1 MRIHKK
7 HTYLSTLLLHA
18 CFVTGV
24 VASDMPSNTLFD
36 AALLKEK
43 FSGVESYES
52 NGCQLIVAPEV
63 FESPALP
70 KRIGKVLQT
79 FETYAVEETENKLD
93 RALVPA
99 SDAVKLEWLEKLNFL
114 HAVIS
119 SALIASTL
127 SDEHILTSSG
137 ETIIL
142 NYVTRNDLIGSRS
155 LRESL
160 MKFGYLSQTK
170 LHVVYTEFLQRLT
183 DPDYRDKLVTTDV
196 YRPLKKWMEDNLP
209 LSQMC
214 KFVEVSYEE
223 DKRYPGAKYLIEFS
237 KRLFRRN
244 LEKDP
249 RVLSLNL
256 PEQRDGVLVTKLADA
271 ADNLILKYQSSP
283 ELNQHV
289 PALMRFVL
297 SEPTVEGELNKA
309 IQQVRDA
316 REKAHEQS
324 QARVAARKAAQATV
338 VVTQE
343 MLDERAAALKE
354 LGLDDDAMPSPSGKT
369 KQAKQKAGAESEPK
383 EAGKQQA
390 KPAQVLKGKVA
401 EVTPTKM
408 SEPNVD
414 LAQKAKEEQER
425 LERAEEDARE
435 RAERK
440 EKTAQR
446 QQALRDKR
454 DRELEEASRQVEV
467 LHQRK
472 AARVEEMFSMY
483 RGLSTKAS
491 VSISI
496 FNGEPDL
503 DDVIKALEAAG
514 VSVLMHV
521 HGNEKCLA
529 MWQSA
534 NGEKHMVWFDAP
546 HGAQLTKGSKAGWVR
561 ALRSNLEKAGMLQAE

>member
-1 MRIHKK
+1 MSLNKK
-7 HTYLSTLLLHA
+7 HCYLSALLLHS

-24 VASDMPSNTLFD
+24 VASDLSDGAVSHMQ
-36 AALLKEK
+36 LLEEE
-43 FSGVESYES
+43 FPGVEFYES
-52 NGCQLIVAPEV
+52 NGCQVIVAPDV
-63 FESPALP
+63 FESPVLP
-70 KRIGKVLQT
+70 KRTGKVLQT
-79 FETYAVEETENKLD
+79 FETYAVEETQNKFD

-99 SDAVKLEWLEKLNFL
+99 SDAVKLEWLEKLDFL
-114 HAVIS
+114 HTI
-119 SALIASTL
+119 IMSTL
-127 SDEHILTSSG
+127 VDEHILTRSG
-137 ETIIL
+137 ATIAI
-142 NYVTRNDLIGSRS
+142 NPKTQDDLVDSRS
-155 LRESL
+155 LRDSL

-170 LHVVYTEFLQRLT
+170 LHVLYTEFCQRLT
-183 DPDYRDKLVTTDV
+183 HPDYRDKLVTTDV
-196 YRPLKKWMEDNLP
+196 YIPLKKWMEDNLP

-214 KFVEVSYEE
+214 KCVEI
-223 DKRYPGAKYLIEFS
+223 RYDDDDRFPGSKYLVSFS
-237 KRLFRRN
+237 KKLFKRQ

-271 ADNLILKYQSSP
+271 ADDIILKYENSP
-283 ELNQHV
+283 ELNQRV
-289 PALMRFVL
+289 PVLMRFVL
-297 SEPTVEGELNKA
+297 SEPTVDNALSKA
-309 IQQVRDA
+309 IQQVKNE
-316 REKAHEQS
+316 REKALEQS
-324 QARVAARKAAQATV
+324 QARAAARKAALATV

-369 KQAKQKAGAESEPK
+369 KQAKQKAGSESKPK
-383 EAGKQQA
+383 EGGKHQP
-390 KPAQVLKGKVA
+390 KPAQVVKGKVA

-408 SEPNVD
+408 LEPKVD
-414 LAQKAKEEQER
+414 LAQEAKAAKEERER
-425 LERAEEDARE
+425 FERAEEDARE

-454 DRELEEASRQVEV
+454 ERELEEASRQVEA

-483 RGLSTKAS
+483 RGLSAKAN
-491 VSISI
+491 VSTSI

-503 DDVIKALEAAG
+503 DDVIKALEGAG

-534 NGEKHMVWFDAP
+534 GGEKHMVWFDAP

-561 ALRSNLEKAGMLQAE
+561 ALRSNLEKAGMLYAE